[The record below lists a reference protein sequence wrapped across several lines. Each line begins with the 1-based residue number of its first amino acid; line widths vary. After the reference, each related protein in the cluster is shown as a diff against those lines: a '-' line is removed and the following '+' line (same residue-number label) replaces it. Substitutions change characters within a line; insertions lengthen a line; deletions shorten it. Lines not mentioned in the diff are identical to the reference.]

1 MRLII
6 GQSVA
11 GKQIVA
17 KVRMNYRSSF
27 DEGQCAVQVAIDQQR
42 LMEVDLL
49 LRQLESTITSSSSLH
64 TDESGFTHS
73 IQSTDYGQL

>member
-17 KVRMNYRSSF
+17 KMRMNYRF